1 MFSPIQYELVAS
13 MQRQERLREAEKDR
27 LIHSLAVSSHRRSY
41 VVSLFKWLD
50 ARITRVRCAVFPFN
64 ASPICTP

>member
-27 LIHSLAVSSHRRSY
+27 LIHSLAASSHRRSY
-41 VVSLFKWLD
+41 LAGLFKWFD

-64 ASPICTP
+64 ASPACTP